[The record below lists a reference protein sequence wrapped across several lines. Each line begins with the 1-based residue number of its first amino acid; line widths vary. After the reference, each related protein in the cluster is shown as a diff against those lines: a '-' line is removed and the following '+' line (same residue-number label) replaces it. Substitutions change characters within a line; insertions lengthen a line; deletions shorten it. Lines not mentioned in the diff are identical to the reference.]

1 MKPTT
6 SPAVNQAVPL
16 QLSPRQPQKAP
27 VFSKDG
33 KTLLTYNM
41 DLFQT
46 SQVGSTEP
54 QSLCKLDRMKKRL
67 DEDRGYLSDGGKV
80 SVSHTRLQA
89 IKTGASPTLP
99 PRVPRG
105 SHPPRGPSMQRVS
118 PSPQS
123 SPVPAHPSPT
133 SSTTVSNGTP
143 KKILFYHAHDP
154 YYGFTNF
161 SPDPIQYNGKTY
173 PTSEHLFQSMKVR
186 LREHCRCVINSPL
199 Q

>member
-1 MKPTT
+1 M
-6 SPAVNQAVPL
+6 
-16 QLSPRQPQKAP
+16 
-27 VFSKDG
+27 
-33 KTLLTYNM
+33 
-41 DLFQT
+41 
-46 SQVGSTEP
+46 EP

-80 SVSHTRLQA
+80 SVSHTRSQA

-123 SPVPAHPSPT
+123 SPVPAHLSPT

-186 LREHCRCVINSPL
+186 LRENPL
-199 Q
+199 CDQLTATIVHGTPV